1 MALQFSVKTCSAKGP
16 AVDKMISF
24 LFAMR
29 SLQKFDLVENNTYST
44 SLEALRGFYFIFLFP
59 K

>member
-1 MALQFSVKTCSAKGP
+1 MMALQFSGKTCSAKGS

-24 LFAMR
+24 LFAKR

-44 SLEALRGFYFIFLFP
+44 SLEA
-59 K
+59 